1 MGNTLIL
8 YGSTTGNTEKV
19 AGLISSNIE
28 NSEVVRVEEF
38 DFSSI
43 GNYDNII
50 IGSSTWGIGDL
61 QDDWEG
67 AMSDMKNADLS
78 GKKITFFGLGDA
90 ESYPDSFVD
99 AIGLIYNDIE
109 GSGAT
114 FIGKTPVS
122 DIEFDASVA
131 VVDDSF
137 VGLVIDE
144 DNESNKTEDKVKAW
158 CDQIKPELN

>member
-19 AGLISSNIE
+19 AGLISSNID
-28 NSEVVRVEEF
+28 NSEIARVEEF

-43 GNYDNII
+43 GSYDNII

-67 AMSDMKNADLS
+67 ALSDLKNADLS
-78 GKKITFFGLGDA
+78 GKKISFFGLGDA

-99 AIGLIYNDIE
+99 AIGIIYKDIE
-109 GSGAT
+109 GSGAS
-114 FIGKTPVS
+114 FVGKTPAS
-122 DIEFDASVA
+122 EIEFDASVA
-131 VVDDSF
+131 VVDDHF
-137 VGLVIDE
+137 IGLVIDE
-144 DNESNKTEDKVKAW
+144 DNQSNETESRVKEW
-158 CDQIKPELN
+158 CGQLKQELN